1 MMDGSPP
8 PEPLRL
14 GGAEAARLMPMHLWI
29 DACGVIRAA
38 GPTLAKLWPEPL
50 AGLDFFDVFEL
61 RKPQDVAGAGDLT
74 TLAGHRILLGLRGD
88 DTQTL
93 RGIAVG
99 AGIGQGVFINLSFG
113 ISVAEAVRNYRLS
126 HADFAPTDLTVEL
139 LYLSEVKGA
148 VMDELAALNARLGEA
163 QRRAEAQAM
172 TDPLTGLA
180 NRRGFERALAGML
193 ATAHRGGSFALL
205 HIDLDHFKAVNDT
218 YGHAAGDEILS
229 GVAGCIRAEL
239 RAQDVTARIGGDE
252 FVALVAGVREAQTV
266 QKLADRIIA
275 RIEGF
280 AATPCEQARVSA
292 SIGAVMSRR
301 DPVPD
306 ADALLAEADNAL
318 YAAKRAGRGRCV
330 VA

>member
-1 MMDGSPP
+1 Q
-8 PEPLRL
+8 LFHVF
-14 GGAEAARLMPMHLWI
+14 A
-29 DACGVIRAA
+29 VIGTYFQMTAI
-38 GPTLAKLWPEPL
+38 E
-50 AGLDFFDVFEL
+50 LD
-61 RKPQDVAGAGDLT
+61 
-74 TLAGHRILLGLRGD
+74 
-88 DTQTL
+88 
-93 RGIAVG
+93 
-99 AGIGQGVFINLSFG
+99 
-113 ISVAEAVRNYRLS
+113 
-126 HADFAPTDLTVEL
+126 L

-148 VMDELAALNARLGEA
+148 VMDELGALNARLGEA

-180 NRRGFERALAGML
+180 NRRGFEQALARMR
-193 ATAHRGGSFALL
+193 AEAHRGGSFALL

-218 YGHAAGDEILS
+218 FGHAAGDEILS

-252 FVALVAGVREAQTV
+252 FVALVSGVKEAQTV

-280 AATPCEQARVSA
+280 AATPGERARVSA
-292 SIGAVMSRR
+292 SIGAVLSRR

-306 ADALLAEADNAL
+306 ADALLAEADTAL